1 MDDYAL
7 AVTRDALYT
16 ELWRACAGPLVAVP
30 RPGDLVFYFPQGHIE
45 QVVPCKRWV
54 EASMNQISGNQTRLF
69 DLPSKLLCRVLNVE
83 LKVETDTDDVYAQ
96 IVLMPETIE
105 EENEV
110 VAGSCTAMTRPTA
123 EAVKSFCKTLTPTDI
138 SSGGLCVPRRHANEC
153 LPPLVCVRYE
163 PVASHA
169 GTSGQGSAW
178 YGVALPAHLSRTSPT
193 EFIVPYDQYMESV
206 KSNGYL
212 GMRFSMKF
220 EGEKVPE
227 QRYTGTIVDA
237 ATKMDIDSAANDCRP
252 LRPRLVVYT
261 ASSSSSSG
269 SLSTTYTSG
278 SSLLQSSSDQ
288 GGSSPTATLSMS
300 LVEEMRK
307 KLEHVQFPW
316 LELVEEERDKTRE
329 HIKSLVQQFFTTSNS
344 ALVLERWFSDLGVSW
359 VLTITDDDIFRRRPQ
374 YFARSWIAALAVI
387 QMFIFAYLDGNKRNQ
402 EEGAFFPCSDSE
414 LFARFLL
421 ATFLKILHFVDAIVT
436 PLDAIDPAS
445 IEHHTLS
452 SSMEL
457 STMDMEATE
466 PAEERLQALIGVRD
480 ALSSTSEQIQLWPHC
495 TPFLQSGGIIGEVSN
510 LLSAKLSKLDEIV
523 WDTVDE
529 IRTSLTD
536 THGLESQTSPDIHLL
551 TRSVTNCI
559 KVLSNNYGLVHQI
572 VSKAASHGKY
582 SYVPEFGNPKDD
594 DAFAFLIM
602 EMISCLQ
609 EKLLRVSQTLPDQSL
624 RFLFLLNNTYFI
636 WQQLHPSLH
645 LESHMLALTCKID
658 EHIRSYVQASW
669 EPVLSCLHDPT
680 PLCLGRYS
688 PLAKFKLQFHKTST
702 AQKLWRVPDPEMR
715 RRLRTVIINKVNSV
729 LTKYLEDYDIITPGV
744 TPQEIE
750 EILQETFEG

>member
-1 MDDYAL
+1 
-7 AVTRDALYT
+7 
-16 ELWRACAGPLVAVP
+16 
-30 RPGDLVFYFPQGHIE
+30 
-45 QVVPCKRWV
+45 
-54 EASMNQISGNQTRLF
+54 
-69 DLPSKLLCRVLNVE
+69 
-83 LKVETDTDDVYAQ
+83 
-96 IVLMPETIE
+96 
-105 EENEV
+105 
-110 VAGSCTAMTRPTA
+110 
-123 EAVKSFCKTLTPTDI
+123 
-138 SSGGLCVPRRHANEC
+138 
-153 LPPLVCVRYE
+153 
-163 PVASHA
+163 
-169 GTSGQGSAW
+169 
-178 YGVALPAHLSRTSPT
+178 
-193 EFIVPYDQYMESV
+193 
-206 KSNGYL
+206 
-212 GMRFSMKF
+212 
-220 EGEKVPE
+220 
-227 QRYTGTIVDA
+227 
-237 ATKMDIDSAANDCRP
+237 MDIDSAANDCRP

-551 TRSVTNCI
+551 TRYREEAGSSSYSICGSKTSGTLSTAYTSSGSHMSSGYLELDMDLERA
-559 KVLSNNYGLVHQI
+559 KVLKKEEHIKHIKSLVREFSVGGGDVRVPERWLIELGIGWVLHLPLADAASAVQTYDALMTWIRALAQVVEIIGYTEPLFPEQAVNQLSNIFEEEEQVLGQLQFAKFFQEAMFKMLPFVDWI
-572 VSKAASHGKY
+572 VSEALVASNGMEPPYENLSTLLGVHGALSKALPQIQLASSLPQIQLASSLLLSAEVVRIQHDAVGLLVAKEAKVVGAIW
-582 SYVPEFGNPKDD
+582 STMKEIRNRILAPMEDNGDDSSRTATLEGSSDIHKATRMRFWLGTSTAIMATEGHFACGEEVAERQDGGVRVP
-594 DAFAFLIM
+594 
-602 EMISCLQ
+602 
-609 EKLLRVSQTLPDQSL
+609 
-624 RFLFLLNNTYFI
+624 FLFL
-636 WQQLHPSLH
+636 QHPLFFLSLS
-645 LESHMLALTCKID
+645 LLSSSYPSSFPLSSMKILGVGGLQPPVP
-658 EHIRSYVQASW
+658 HWIR
-669 EPVLSCLHDPT
+669 H
-680 PLCLGRYS
+680 
-688 PLAKFKLQFHKTST
+688 
-702 AQKLWRVPDPEMR
+702 
-715 RRLRTVIINKVNSV
+715 
-729 LTKYLEDYDIITPGV
+729 
-744 TPQEIE
+744 
-750 EILQETFEG
+750 